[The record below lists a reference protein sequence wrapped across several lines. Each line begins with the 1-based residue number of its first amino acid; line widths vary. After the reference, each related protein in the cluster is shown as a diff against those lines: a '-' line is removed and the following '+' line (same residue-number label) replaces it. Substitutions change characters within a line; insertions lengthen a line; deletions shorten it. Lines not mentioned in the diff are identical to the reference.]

1 MKGAMLGAIEQSF
14 ISHRRPLP
22 LASLVAAVEKTAT
35 EGLQLSG
42 WVGREK
48 DEA

>member
-1 MKGAMLGAIEQSF
+1 MKGAMLGAIQQSF
-14 ISHRRPLP
+14 VSHRCPLP
-22 LASLVAAVEKTAT
+22 LASPVAAVERTAT

-48 DEA
+48 EEA